1 MWLSKFLWLSD
12 ATSNLSSVQTLASVP
27 RSWRL
32 QRALQCLS
40 WSRLLSVAR
49 CSGSQLCARC
59 TKMPP
64 CLRMRLEQCERP
76 GDRLCLGTSVSF
88 SFSSANLC
96 YAKNMSIS
104 CRFQIDFNQK
114 SRINRS
120 ITFLF
125 DINVLAQ
132 ILTRLK
138 ILMWSTQTNWLILS
152 CKSLRFR
159 LVLQALLFFGGYTLV
174 NYSACFCL
182 CFYSLLSWVTYFHF
196 LLLKINC

>member
-32 QRALQCLS
+32 QRALQCLN

-49 CSGSQLCARC
+49 RSGSQLCARC

-64 CLRMRLEQCERP
+64 CLCTWLEQCERP

-159 LVLQALLFFGGYTLV
+159 LVLQALLFFWWLYP
-174 NYSACFCL
+174 SEWFCL
-182 CFYSLLSWVTYFHF
+182 LLSLF
-196 LLLKINC
+196 L